1 MAELRGLARL
11 ERRGGRGRWRSAML
25 RLLAWAAAAAAIGYW
40 AYQMGGERAALNA
53 AASAVRAERL
63 EAENARLRAEAAAAE
78 DARARAAEALAESRR
93 AYSAD
98 VPTGPERDILAAV
111 RRRAAEGVPVERLA
125 EVLDAAQ
132 TDPRCAPE
140 VATRRFMV
148 RTPLSRG
155 AHGSVSFA
163 NNAITVTGS
172 GQPARA
178 PDGAP
183 EAWFDPAAPVRI
195 AFALPGGAESVS
207 EGLLPLH
214 HTVTMGGAAHR
225 FTVTPAETRGF
236 VLVTGQVCDYP

>member
-1 MAELRGLARL
+1 MELRGARL
-11 ERRGGRGRWRSAML
+11 ERRGGRGRWRAAML
-25 RLLAWAAAAAAIGYW
+25 RLPVWAAAAAAIGYW
-40 AYQMGGERAALNA
+40 AYEMGGERAALDS
-53 AASAVRAERL
+53 AASAKRAERL
-63 EAENARLRAEAAAAE
+63 EAENAQLRAAAAAAE

-93 AYSAD
+93 AYRAD
-98 VPTGPERDILAAV
+98 VPTGPERDVLAAV

-132 TDPRCAPE
+132 ADPRCAPE

-148 RTPLSRG
+148 WTPLSRG

-163 NNAITVTGS
+163 NNAITVTGG
-172 GQPARA
+172 GQPALA

-214 HTVTMGGAAHR
+214 HTVTMGGEAHR

>member
-1 MAELRGLARL
+1 MELRGARL
-11 ERRGGRGRWRSAML
+11 ERRGGRGRWRAAML
-25 RLLAWAAAAAAIGYW
+25 RLPVWAAATAAIGYW
-40 AYQMGGERAALNA
+40 AYEMGGERAALGA
-53 AASAVRAERL
+53 AAAAKRAERL
-63 EAENARLRAEAAAAE
+63 EAENAQLRAAAAAAE
-78 DARARAAEALAESRR
+78 DARAQAAEALAESRR
-93 AYSAD
+93 AYRAD
-98 VPTGPERDILAAV
+98 VPTGPERDVLAAV

-132 TDPRCAPE
+132 ADPRCAPE

-163 NNAITVTGS
+163 NNAITVTGG
-172 GQPARA
+172 GQPALA

-214 HTVTMGGAAHR
+214 HTVTMGGEAHR

-236 VLVTGQVCDYP
+236 VLVTGQICDHP